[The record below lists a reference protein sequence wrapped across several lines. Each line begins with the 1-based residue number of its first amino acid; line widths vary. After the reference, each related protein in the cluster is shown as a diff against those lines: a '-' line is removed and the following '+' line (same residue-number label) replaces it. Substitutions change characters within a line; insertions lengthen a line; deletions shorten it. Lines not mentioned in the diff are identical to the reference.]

1 MAYRGAAHRALQAL
15 AIVATLSMLISQ
27 SEKTI
32 VAAQSEVTE
41 RTFLIDRFGLDD
53 PVRIMGITVNGSTLI
68 PVPNFRTEN
77 GVVFAGVSLQA
88 SDAAWLK
95 TSSVQSEFS
104 AKVRDAI

>member
-1 MAYRGAAHRALQAL
+1 
-15 AIVATLSMLISQ
+15 
-27 SEKTI
+27 
-32 VAAQSEVTE
+32 
-41 RTFLIDRFGLDD
+41 
-53 PVRIMGITVNGSTLI
+53 VNGSTLI